1 MKRWR
6 LIAAINCDAAEY
18 LKNADPK
25 RWARNH
31 FPVPR
36 FGTVTLNSAESLNSW
51 MEEYRDKSH
60 LGILE
65 IQMEV
70 QGQRGLVFAMLCVST
85 VVVITTTRHLAES
98 PSID

>member
-1 MKRWR
+1 MAI
-6 LIAAINCDAAEY
+6 IAAINCDAAEY
-18 LKNADPK
+18 LENSDPK

-51 MEEYRDKSH
+51 MKEYRDKSH